1 MSGQGGSPLEG
12 AGEPRGYLRKHR
24 GNSPW
29 GGPEA
34 SRRKGCEGL
43 AGAETGEGLCEAC
56 TQRTGRFEQ
65 SQAGRRTLGAGR
77 SLSGAGVRWAGDV
90 GVRGEGRQGG
100 GSLNGH
106 PCGGVRG
113 SGRQVVLWC
122 LLENRSRMLQ
132 SLELGRGLW
141 RAPRAQGG
149 V

>member
-12 AGEPRGYLRKHR
+12 AGEPRGYLRKRR

-29 GGPEA
+29 AAQRRA
-34 SRRKGCEGL
+34 SRRKGWEGL
-43 AGAETGEGLCEAC
+43 AGAETEGLCEAC

-77 SLSGAGVRWAGDV
+77 RLSGAGVRWAGDV
-90 GVRGEGRQGG
+90 GVRGEGRQRG

-113 SGRQVVLWC
+113 SGR
-122 LLENRSRMLQ
+122 
-132 SLELGRGLW
+132 
-141 RAPRAQGG
+141 
-149 V
+149 